1 MSFAVALA
9 LATSVP
15 SFDCGKASS
24 NVERMIC
31 DDELLK
37 QSDLAVSKAYRA
49 AARRRVARSTAEQAA
64 WLSRRNRC
72 RDAACL
78 LRSFDE
84 RLSILLP
91 LAKIGK
97 PLRGGE
103 YGGALWVLPLG
114 GNWYAF
120 SVAAVYDP
128 PGGVTFDAAAAG
140 TFRLVAGKAE
150 RRPFDDR
157 DGWSIHR
164 LESGVWRIRCLP
176 TETSCGGI
184 NVTLDGDYR

>member
-114 GNWYAF
+114 GNWTRSALLQCMTRP
-120 SVAAVYDP
+120 AA
-128 PGGVTFDAAAAG
+128 
-140 TFRLVAGKAE
+140 
-150 RRPFDDR
+150 
-157 DGWSIHR
+157 
-164 LESGVWRIRCLP
+164 
-176 TETSCGGI
+176 
-184 NVTLDGDYR
+184 